1 MNKSIEYVYLF
12 ARLALIVGG
21 INYLLIMGNSG
32 ISNKIFMTIV
42 ALSALFLGLDRD
54 FYLPFLG
61 NCVFPTLVMTNPNKV
76 KSMRITN
83 LPPNVNV
90 IYWAAKSSNTS
101 FDNPWDAYGNY
112 SNSGITKSDNQGIAE
127 IKLACPAEYTVE
139 KFGVIKKKLQRHI
152 HYRFELPNQYG
163 MYSKVYNKVLDE
175 NCE

>member
-1 MNKSIEYVYLF
+1 
-12 ARLALIVGG
+12 
-21 INYLLIMGNSG
+21 
-32 ISNKIFMTIV
+32 
-42 ALSALFLGLDRD
+42 
-54 FYLPFLG
+54 
-61 NCVFPTLVMTNPNKV
+61 
-76 KSMRITN
+76 MRITN
-83 LPPNVNV
+83 LPPNVNF